1 MILFIFEGERREQ
14 EIFRTI
20 DNLFLGIDKESICCS
35 FGNNIYQLYET
46 IMSHNDI
53 EIVSILKEWLIKR
66 NDHSLD
72 DYLVSD
78 FSEIFLFFDYDPHS
92 RDIPL
97 NELNNRIIKM
107 LELFDNET
115 ENGKLYINYPM
126 IESIR
131 YTKELPD
138 YNFVKYEIEM
148 EKCSTFKNEAA
159 TFSHYKNMDFILLR
173 KKSNT
178 DDKDRIKRNW
188 EYLKE
193 QNIKKANYICYKKN
207 GVPTKKSDI
216 ETIKIFNS
224 QLNNYINNHNSI
236 AILNAFPIFLYD
248 YLK

>member
-1 MILFIFEGERREQ
+1 
-14 EIFRTI
+14 
-20 DNLFLGIDKESICCS
+20 
-35 FGNNIYQLYET
+35 
-46 IMSHNDI
+46 
-53 EIVSILKEWLIKR
+53 
-66 NDHSLD
+66 
-72 DYLVSD
+72 
-78 FSEIFLFFDYDPHS
+78 
-92 RDIPL
+92 
-97 NELNNRIIKM
+97 M

-207 GVPTKKSDI
+207 EVPTKKSDI

>member
-1 MILFIFEGERREQ
+1 ML
-14 EIFRTI
+14 
-20 DNLFLGIDKESICCS
+20 
-35 FGNNIYQLYET
+35 LYELAT
-46 IMSHNDI
+46 LGCDSPYTCFQIANDW
-53 EIVSILKEWLIKR
+53 LKEWLIKR

-78 FSEIFLFFDYDPHS
+78 FSEIFLFFFFYPHS

-159 TFSHYKNMDFILLR
+159 TFSHYKNMDFIL
-173 KKSNT
+173 
-178 DDKDRIKRNW
+178 
-188 EYLKE
+188 
-193 QNIKKANYICYKKN
+193 
-207 GVPTKKSDI
+207 
-216 ETIKIFNS
+216 
-224 QLNNYINNHNSI
+224 
-236 AILNAFPIFLYD
+236 
-248 YLK
+248 